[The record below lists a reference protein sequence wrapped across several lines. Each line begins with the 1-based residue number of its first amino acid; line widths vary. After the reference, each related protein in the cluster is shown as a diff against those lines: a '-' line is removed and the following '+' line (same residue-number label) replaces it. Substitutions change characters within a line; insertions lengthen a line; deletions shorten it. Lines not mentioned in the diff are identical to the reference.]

1 MYTYNQKNLTFS
13 LAIVSMLLFSGCGPN
28 DTSNKSENY
37 PQTESP
43 KKISVKS
50 KLSEEKNKLS
60 EEEITELE
68 VELETEINALLTNNH
83 YLKLIDPEYNINN
96 NYQQPANLLSVKIVD
111 NNIKIYFGKFE
122 IEDETSIEDFISAM
136 FDSGDNF
143 AIEHKIKNPDV
154 ELYFDGKS
162 LTDMS
167 AKYNQEMR
175 DVFSKEQSNK

>member
-50 KLSEEKNKLS
+50 KFSEEK
-60 EEEITELE
+60 ITELE
-68 VELETEINALLTNNH
+68 VELEANINALLTNNH

-111 NNIKIYFGKFE
+111 NNINIYFGKFE

-136 FDSGDNF
+136 FDSGYNF

-162 LTDMS
+162 LTDIS